1 MSCIGSETISSQLKY
16 RSSSNGIGNVQL
28 HVLMMERQKEN
39 KRIYTHQQ
47 EKQKKTNATSH
58 ILLSHCAHSQTRSL
72 PKGKSRS
79 GSPSNKSNRVQ
90 ISTPKDRSDP
100 AVPPCSSSFFLSLSI
115 RLRYKNEAKC
125 KTNWRI
131 NKNPPERPRHP
142 TFPNK
147 SDKIVPSCHFFYYR
161 PSLAACALLPQSKEF
176 CFSND
181 VKENK
186 KEKTNVSSGRGIRRG
201 I

>member
-1 MSCIGSETISSQLKY
+1 
-16 RSSSNGIGNVQL
+16 
-28 HVLMMERQKEN
+28 MMERQKED

-47 EKQKKTNATSH
+47 EKNKKKQMQPLTSSFPIALTLKLALFPKERAEAEVRLINATE
-58 ILLSHCAHSQTRSL
+58 
-72 PKGKSRS
+72 SRS
-79 GSPSNKSNRVQ
+79 AHQKTDQTQLFRH
-90 ISTPKDRSDP
+90 
-100 AVPPCSSSFFLSLSI
+100 ALSLSLSLSPS

-125 KTNWRI
+125 KTNGRI

-186 KEKTNVSSGRGIRRG
+186 KERTNVSSGRGIRRG

>member
-1 MSCIGSETISSQLKY
+1 MPLSTPYCFFALQTFKPPLLQKIRRQKSKKWKHDQKKDPGPDPHAKKTDQTQPFHLAHFLLPSQL
-16 RSSSNGIGNVQL
+16 
-28 HVLMMERQKEN
+28 
-39 KRIYTHQQ
+39 Q
-47 EKQKKTNATSH
+47 EIKLEPCDQKKVGKKNH
-58 ILLSHCAHSQTRSL
+58 HS
-72 PKGKSRS
+72 K
-79 GSPSNKSNRVQ
+79 
-90 ISTPKDRSDP
+90 
-100 AVPPCSSSFFLSLSI
+100 
-115 RLRYKNEAKC
+115 
-125 KTNWRI
+125 
-131 NKNPPERPRHP
+131 RPRHP